1 MSQCLT
7 GGIQGFPLS
16 VTGFSTAYANNS
28 MTVTP
33 SDISLSLS
41 GISQLWNRSG
51 SFLSGNDSSTF
62 HIGGGNFTLK
72 SICLAPARQTGLS
85 INSGAIGEFQ
95 LWGNSGSECACIIIP
110 LFVNSGGS
118 TAGNTITN
126 MYSAKTAILADCVP
140 SGSRVNVVR
149 YATCLEYSN
158 ANAGDLKITGTV
170 TVQIAYWS
178 LGVYITS
185 AQQSILTP
193 LVSSSYGIPMTV
205 LMLPTQVFLISSF
218 TLNALGNKGNLTVKY
233 SNDGTIC
240 IPYPTISMSIT
251 TNGISIIK
259 GLLTNV
265 KNQLDTDNYKCIA
278 INRTKDI
285 INGQLVI
292 DPRTGQRLSDVAD
305 DANQQ
310 DSEVSVEATISPGDI
325 GKWIGIILGTI
336 LGTVLIA
343 YFVMWLQERVGQ
355 KVAPDLGT
363 LKAAALDAA
372 SAVAAAEK
380 AAADAAADL
389 AAKAVAA
396 ATVTTAAVTTP
407 LPKVRSL
414 SEPAQAALHA
424 AYDVVKKRATPENIL
439 STKLEKVHAAIDE
452 ADKVVGYKTPEELW
466 LWSQDPNQRTWLE
479 WLMGSPAAL
488 GKSVKAVATAAA
500 SAASTTGSAIK
511 SAASTT
517 GSAIKSAAKATAKAA
532 KAATTIPSSENMALG
547 QPPI

>member
-1 MSQCLT
+1 
-7 GGIQGFPLS
+7 
-16 VTGFSTAYANNS
+16 
-28 MTVTP
+28 
-33 SDISLSLS
+33 
-41 GISQLWNRSG
+41 
-51 SFLSGNDSSTF
+51 
-62 HIGGGNFTLK
+62 
-72 SICLAPARQTGLS
+72 
-85 INSGAIGEFQ
+85 
-95 LWGNSGSECACIIIP
+95 
-110 LFVNSGGS
+110 
-118 TAGNTITN
+118 
-126 MYSAKTAILADCVP
+126 MYSGKTAVLANCVP
-140 SGSRVNVVR
+140 SGSGVNVVR

-158 ANAGDLKITGTV
+158 ANAGNLKITGTV

-178 LGVYITS
+178 LGVYITT

-193 LVSSSYGIPMTV
+193 HVNSSYGVPMNV
-205 LMLPTQVFLISSF
+205 LMLPAQVYLISSF
-218 TLNALGNKGNLTVKY
+218 TLNALGNKGNLTVRY
-233 SNDGTIC
+233 SNDGTVS
-240 IPYPTISMSIT
+240 IPYPSISTPIT

-278 INRTKDI
+278 IDRTKDI

-310 DSEVSVEATISPGDI
+310 DSEISVKATISPGDI

-363 LKAAALDAA
+363 LKAAAADAA

-380 AAADAAADL
+380 AAADATADL
-389 AAKAVAA
+389 AAKALTAA
-396 ATVTTAAVTTP
+396 TTAAVTVTTV
-407 LPKVRSL
+407 LPKVRPL

-424 AYDVVKKRATPENIL
+424 AYDVVKKRATPENVL
-439 STKLEKVHAAIDE
+439 STKLTKVHAAIDE
-452 ADKVVGYKTPEELW
+452 ADKVVGYETPGELW

-488 GKSVKAVATAAA
+488 GKSVV
-500 SAASTTGSAIK
+500 SAAKA
-511 SAASTT
+511 T
-517 GSAIKSAAKATAKAA
+517 GSAIKSAAKTTGSAIKS
-532 KAATTIPSSENMALG
+532 ATTIPSSENMALG